1 MGCGERQEAENN
13 VEEGYKER
21 GSPVRG
27 KRSTQLWP
35 EMQPQASQ
43 RHHVHHP
50 TYAPTS
56 ATPQAAETAEVPIGE
71 VAESDETLGRPI

>member
-1 MGCGERQEAENN
+1 M
-13 VEEGYKER
+13 
-21 GSPVRG
+21 RG
-27 KRSTQLWP
+27 KARGGEQCGGRIQRERIPGSGQAIDSELWP

-71 VAESDETLGRPI
+71 AAESDETLGRPI